1 MEGRELKNI
10 IECLL
15 FVSSKPVTVKEI
27 EKVFEESSKDLD
39 NPKKEIKDTLKELA
53 KEYDVEGKPIF
64 IQKIAGG
71 WRMATR
77 EKYGGWV
84 KKLYSKETTYNL
96 SKAALESL
104 AIVAYRQP
112 VTTKEVEAIRG
123 VSCGA
128 VLRGLLEKK
137 LIKISG
143 RKESIGRPI
152 IYKTTQKF
160 LEYFGLES
168 LSDLPPLEEM
178 GIDENIEEIINEE
191 IAQ

>member
-1 MEGRELKNI
+1 MDNRRLKNV

-15 FVSSKPVTVKEI
+15 FVSSKPVTVAKFK
-27 EKVFEESSKDLD
+27 KVFKESKVNLD
-39 NPKKEIKDTLKELA
+39 NPEKEIKETLKNLS
-53 KEYDVEGKPIF
+53 KEYDIEGKPIF
-64 IQKIAGG
+64 IQKVAGG

-77 EKYGGWV
+77 EEYGDWV

-143 RKESIGRPI
+143 RKEAIGRPI
-152 IYKTTQKF
+152 IYKTTRKF

-168 LSDLPPLEEM
+168 LSDLPPLEQM
-178 GIDENIEEIINEE
+178 GIEENIEDIINEE
-191 IAQ
+191 VAQ